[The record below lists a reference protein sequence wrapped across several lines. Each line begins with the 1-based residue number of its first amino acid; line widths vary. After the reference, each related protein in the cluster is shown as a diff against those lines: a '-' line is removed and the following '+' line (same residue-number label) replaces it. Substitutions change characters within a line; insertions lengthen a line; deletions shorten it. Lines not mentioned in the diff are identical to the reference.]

1 MGVAWGI
8 ATTYAKFPQETQAFL
23 LKNELDDF
31 TYNKAIQ
38 KMLESYRVSAED
50 KEMLRG
56 IKRKA
61 TGRKNAAKPGR

>member
-1 MGVAWGI
+1 MGNCNYLCKISAGD
-8 ATTYAKFPQETQAFL
+8 PAFL

>member
-1 MGVAWGI
+1 
-8 ATTYAKFPQETQAFL
+8 
-23 LKNELDDF
+23 
-31 TYNKAIQ
+31 
-38 KMLESYRVSAED
+38 MLESYRVRED